1 MPRQP
6 IQTLV
11 PSWVQQRYVLS
22 VMLLLAV
29 MNMYTMRVCLSVA
42 IVEMVS
48 HTDGDGSGAAAVVDP
63 ERCDPPGGN
72 QTAAGDDSDASPAHP
87 VGEFSWTPSHQG
99 VILSSFYYGYV
110 VSHLPGGV
118 FADRFG
124 GKHALGLGLLVTSV
138 TTLLSPAA
146 ARIGS
151 GYLIALRII
160 MGLGE
165 GVTFPAIS
173 ALLSEWI
180 PPCERSRLGAFVYA
194 GAQLGSVLGTAG
206 GGLALHYLEW
216 PATFYIFG
224 ALGMAWYALWLVLC
238 YSSPAKHPFISQ
250 EERDFLTHQIK
261 QVGEESAARS
271 STPWRGILTSKPVW
285 GLVVIQVGHDW
296 GFFTMLTDLPKYM
309 RSVLRFDIAQN
320 GLLSSLPYLT
330 MWGMSMVFGAL
341 ADWLIARG
349 CLSVLNVRR
358 LFTSVA
364 SLTCAVGII
373 AASFAGCDWVAVVA
387 LLTAGLGGM
396 GGAYCGMRVN
406 ALDLSRRHAGTV
418 MALVNG
424 VGAISGIVSPLL
436 IGMLTPHETM
446 AEWRLTFWIV
456 FGVLFVTNTVY
467 VLLARADI
475 QPWDRPSATELEA
488 PCPGPPPVGGA
499 VPGGAKIM

>member
-6 IQTLV
+6 ILTFV

-42 IVEMVS
+42 IVQMVS
-48 HTDGDGSGAAAVVDP
+48 HHTPGGGDGGDAGAMVVVDP
-63 ERCDPPGGN
+63 DRCDPPGGN
-72 QTAAGDDSDASPAHP
+72 QTSGGDPASETD
-87 VGEFSWTPSHQG
+87 GEFAWSPTLQG

-124 GKHALGLGLLVTSV
+124 GKHALGYGLLVTSV
-138 TTLLSPAA
+138 TTLLSPVA
-146 ARIGS
+146 ARLGS

-206 GGLALHYLEW
+206 GGLALHYLDW

-224 ALGMAWYALWLVLC
+224 ALGMAWYVLWLLLC
-238 YSSPAKHPFISQ
+238 YSSPSEHPFISQ
-250 EERDFLTHQIK
+250 EERDFLAHQIK
-261 QVGEESAARS
+261 QVGGESAARPR
-271 STPWRGILTSKPVW
+271 TPWRGILTSRPVW

-296 GFFTMLTDLPKYM
+296 GFFTLLTDLPKYM

-320 GLLSSLPYLT
+320 GALSSLPYLT
-330 MWGMSMVFGAL
+330 MWGTSMVFGAV
-341 ADWLIARG
+341 ADWLILRG
-349 CLSVLNVRR
+349 TLSVLSVRR
-358 LFTSVA
+358 LFTTIA

-396 GGAYCGMRVN
+396 GGAYCGMRIN

-424 VGAISGIVSPLL
+424 VGAVSGIVSPLL

-456 FGVLFVTNTVY
+456 FGVLLVTNTVY

-475 QPWDRPSATELEA
+475 QPWDRPEAEPYAPYLPSSHSAEHHGE
-488 PCPGPPPVGGA
+488 GRG
-499 VPGGAKIM
+499 